1 MQCCRTW
8 ILLTHI
14 NCLTSMA
21 FHLLVP
27 GVGSATAIAAAQEV
41 RYENGTKD
49 DTATYGNPWSDES
62 LTTASVASPIET
74 GFRPR
79 ASSTDSERGNQ
90 AQEDS
95 HETLALPRRM
105 CFARISK
112 KFVAVRSFHVQ
123 ASALG
128 RAVLATVF
136 LATSLLAVASLFAMV
151 VFFCRGC
158 RAKKNEDNPPTVEA
172 PPPAYA
178 SSKGGPFGGIHCV
191 PIDPPPPYRS
201 ASQST
206 NMDVQSATRVSSC
219 CLPVVETRTVTQA
232 PSQDEDQ
239 PPTYDAILSSSRR
252 PEIKV
257 ELTPE

>member
-1 MQCCRTW
+1 
-8 ILLTHI
+8 
-14 NCLTSMA
+14 MA
-21 FHLLVP
+21 SHLLVS
-27 GVGSATAIAAAQEV
+27 GVGAATAIVAVQEV
-41 RYENGTKD
+41 RYESGTKH
-49 DTATYGNPWSDES
+49 GNDRGGES
-62 LTTASVASPIET
+62 LTTAPAASPIEAV
-74 GFRPR
+74 FRPS
-79 ASSTDSERGNQ
+79 ASSREVPTDSERGKQ
-90 AQEDS
+90 THEDS

-136 LATSLLAVASLFAMV
+136 LATSLLAVASLFAIV

-178 SSKGGPFGGIHCV
+178 SSKCGPFGGIHCV

-206 NMDVQSATRVSSC
+206 NMDVQSAERVSSC
-219 CLPVVETRTVTQA
+219 CLLVVETVTQA
-232 PSQDEDQ
+232 PPQDEDQ
-239 PPTYDAILSSSRR
+239 PPTYDAIVPSSRR

-257 ELTPE
+257 ELTPK

>member
-1 MQCCRTW
+1 M
-8 ILLTHI
+8 L
-14 NCLTSMA
+14 MA
-21 FHLLVP
+21 SHWLVP
-27 GVGSATAIAAAQEV
+27 GVGAATAIAAVQEV
-41 RYENGTKD
+41 RYEKGTKH
-49 DTATYGNPWSDES
+49 GNHWGDES
-62 LTTASVASPIET
+62 LTTAPAASPIEAV
-74 GFRPR
+74 FRPS
-79 ASSTDSERGNQ
+79 ASSREVPTDSKRGKQ
-90 AQEDS
+90 TQEDS

-136 LATSLLAVASLFAMV
+136 LATSLLAVASLFAIV

-201 ASQST
+201 ARQST
-206 NMDVQSATRVSSC
+206 NMDVQSAARVSSC
-219 CLPVVETRTVTQA
+219 CLPVVETHTVTQA

-239 PPTYDAILSSSRR
+239 PPTYDAIVSSSGR

-257 ELTPE
+257 ELTPK